1 VTAPWLERVASLLA
15 APSPAVLTTYRRD
28 GSALVSPVW
37 FRFERGAFE
46 VVVADGDVKLRHLRR
61 DPRCGFLAFETAPP
75 FRGIE
80 AHGPAELDELD
91 VAPVRAAIAA
101 RYLGAEAGA
110 RFAEARSSVPG
121 VVVRIPAATPRVWDL
136 AAILPAGGPPA
147 SA

>member
-46 VVVADGDVKLRHLRR
+46 VVVAAGDVKLRHLRR
-61 DPRCGFLAFETAPP
+61 DPRCGLLVFETVPP
-75 FRGIE
+75 FRGLD
-80 AHGPAELDELD
+80 AQGPAELAEVD

-101 RYLGAEAGA
+101 RYLGADAGA
-110 RFAEARSSVPG
+110 RFAEARRSVPG
-121 VVVRIPAATPRVWDL
+121 VVVRIPAVTPRVWDL
-136 AAILPAGGPPA
+136 AAIPPAAGPPP